1 MKDKEK
7 IKYYKERIKQL
18 EDFIIENEL
27 TLPAPPDHP
36 PPDDDDD
43 DETPG

>member
-1 MKDKEK
+1 MKKKEK
-7 IKYYKERIKQL
+7 IKYYKKRIKQL
-18 EDFIIENEL
+18 EDFIIENDLTPPEL
-27 TLPAPPDHP
+27 DHP